1 MMSVELETEIDV
13 KERIKEVIQDPGKY
27 KVIFANDN
35 ETPIDFVIELLVD
48 VFRHSPETAKEI
60 TMRIHEKGSAV
71 VGVYVFEIA
80 EQKAVECTK
89 ISREQGYPLQ
99 VAIEKE

>member
-1 MMSVELETEIDV
+1 MSVELETEIDV
-13 KERIKEVIQDPGKY
+13 KEKIKEVVQDPGKY

-35 ETPIDFVIELLVD
+35 ETPMDFVVELLVD
-48 VFRHSPETAKEI
+48 IFRHSAETAQQL
-60 TMRIHEKGSAV
+60 TMTIHENGSAV

-89 ISREQGYPLQ
+89 VSREHGYPLQ

>member
-1 MMSVELETEIDV
+1 MS
-13 KERIKEVIQDPGKY
+13 
-27 KVIFANDN
+27 
-35 ETPIDFVIELLVD
+35 
-48 VFRHSPETAKEI
+48 
-60 TMRIHEKGSAV
+60 IHEKGSAV
-71 VGVYVFEIA
+71 VGLYTYEIA

>member
-1 MMSVELETEIDV
+1 MIVELETEIDV
-13 KERIKEVIQDPGKY
+13 KEKIKEVVQDPGKY

-35 ETPIDFVIELLVD
+35 ETPMDFVVELLVD
-48 VFRHSPETAKEI
+48 IFRHSAETAQQL
-60 TMRIHEKGSAV
+60 TMTIHENGSAV

-89 ISREQGYPLQ
+89 VSREQGYPLQ